1 MLSGFGSRAPAHGA
15 FGFFFPNSNNLGLSV
30 FLGFC
35 VCGKDFLVISRYG
48 DDLG

>member
-1 MLSGFGSRAPAHGA
+1 MLSGFGSCAPAHGA
-15 FGFFFPNSNNLGLSV
+15 FGFFFPNSNVLGMLV

-35 VCGKDFLVISRYG
+35 ACGKEFLVVSRYG